1 MAHET
6 LLQKLHRYGIRGDT
20 LLWIKKFFLDN
31 RKQSVV
37 TNGTHSN
44 NIPVSSGVQQGSVLG
59 PILFLAYIND
69 LPEQVR
75 SRVRLFADDTALYLC
90 ISNLSEANTFQE
102 DLCKLELWEEAWYMN
117 FNPIKSQVLHATR
130 LKTPIPSKYFLH
142 SIELDSL
149 SAAKYLGVTISDELS
164 WGNT

>member
-1 MAHET
+1 MAHEK

-20 LLWIKKFFLDN
+20 LLWIRNFLNN

-44 NIPVSSGVQQGSVLG
+44 IIPISSGVLQGSFLG

-75 SRVRLFADDTALYLC
+75 SRVRLFAYDIALYLF
-90 ISNLSEANTFQE
+90 ISNLSEANTLQE
-102 DLCKLELWEEAWYMN
+102 DLYKLKLWEEAWDMNLNPLNVRFYMSPGLRPP
-117 FNPIKSQVLHATR
+117 FP
-130 LKTPIPSKYFLH
+130 P
-142 SIELDSL
+142 
-149 SAAKYLGVTISDELS
+149 
-164 WGNT
+164 NTSFTA